1 MASRRHAA
9 DVDMEGRAARRRA
22 AARPRSP
29 PPSTLDAVADAKGRA
44 APSTRAAAA
53 AAALYM
59 GTAIALTLFNK
70 AALSAWDFPHA
81 RALTLAQL
89 AVALAVLAPARARGA
104 LSFWRAGEAPPQ
116 YEGCVYLPLEA
127 LVACAPLAAAF
138 LAYLLVGMV
147 AVRGVNVPMYTTLR
161 RTAVAFTMAAEFA
174 LAGQRFSRETVGAVA
189 LIVGGSALAGAAD
202 GAFDARGYA
211 MVALSNVATA
221 FYLGVI
227 SRLGKKLPLSSFGMM
242 WANAVLCLPGLAVW
256 VVASGE
262 LAAVLAYEHLL
273 DPAFLAVV
281 AGSCV
286 LAFAINY
293 AIFLNTTLNTA
304 VTQSVCGNLKDVG
317 TVLVGFFAFGGV
329 PVVAA
334 NVAGIAVSIAG
345 SAWYAAIKLRE
356 KGGA

>member
-1 MASRRHAA
+1 
-9 DVDMEGRAARRRA
+9 
-22 AARPRSP
+22 
-29 PPSTLDAVADAKGRA
+29 
-44 APSTRAAAA
+44 
-53 AAALYM
+53 
-59 GTAIALTLFNK
+59 
-70 AALSAWDFPHA
+70 
-81 RALTLAQL
+81 
-89 AVALAVLAPARARGA
+89 
-104 LSFWRAGEAPPQ
+104 
-116 YEGCVYLPLEA
+116 
-127 LVACAPLAAAF
+127 
-138 LAYLLVGMV
+138 
-147 AVRGVNVPMYTTLR
+147 
-161 RTAVAFTMAAEFA
+161 
-174 LAGQRFSRETVGAVA
+174 
-189 LIVGGSALAGAAD
+189 
-202 GAFDARGYA
+202 

-262 LAAVLAYEHLL
+262 LAAVVAYEHLL

-329 PVVAA
+329 QVVAA